1 MTDQKLNNPRIVLI
15 AGIILTAMTLIASLV
30 TFSIMQRNAEILQ
43 GKSLQLALASRARL
57 VTNEIKAAFDA
68 TVLIANRPLLSH
80 RLKLASAIED
90 SITAQN
96 QFNTIGLSFVQEGVR
111 AIEYYDKNGT
121 RLTRSGI
128 MSKQSKLTM
137 PLVNSPGLLQLI
149 WDGQLLLRVVIEI
162 KDKGQLMGTLI
173 TETLL
178 PVTMSSIEGAQALG
192 DTGEQAICIPFPGGI
207 EMQCLPTALNPNM
220 FTAPY
225 LTPDGVPIPM
235 VHALRGKSG
244 FVITKDYREKMV
256 TAAYGP
262 IGNTGLGMV
271 LKVDRSE
278 LHSPIWSQL
287 RYVIPLIFI
296 LIITSLL
303 LLRWRLSPLVLKLTE
318 EISERRRAE
327 LLKGESEAV
336 LLSTINTALDAV
348 IQVDQYG
355 IITDWNDQANLI
367 FGWPRTQAIGLILND
382 TIIPQKHHDGL
393 KHLLSTNK
401 GPILNKRIEITALHR
416 DGHEFPIE
424 LSVTP
429 LTVAK
434 KTLFS
439 YFIRDLTDK
448 KKSEELLMHAADE
461 LAQLKEDKNKRAAEL
476 IYTNKALTFEK
487 RSKKAQRQFLSQMS
501 HELRTPLHA
510 VTSLSL
516 VLGSDTIKTSPEN
529 QKRYI
534 TAIHDSGQH
543 LLQLIGDILDI
554 SKLDANARDLEK
566 KPFTISKLINSCHNT
581 FDLICEGKG
590 ISLTIDNQLGGEY
603 PVLGDITALKQI
615 LFNLLSNAVKFT
627 KKGGVSLTVA
637 PHEDSQSN
645 STPGVIFLISDTGK
659 GIAAEA
665 MSTLFNRF
673 TQEDSTISRAF
684 GGSGLGLNISQ
695 SLAKLMDGNITCSS
709 SIGKGSTFEL
719 VVFLQPLTTSPPTNN
734 TPDAFSLPPLK
745 VLLVDDF
752 ALNLMVGLAVL
763 EPKGH
768 MITTASSGEEAVGM
782 ASNNDYDVI
791 LMDVHM
797 PGMDGM
803 EATRAIRNIGNKQ
816 RAEVTIIAL
825 SADVEVEN
833 QASFIASGM
842 NAALGK
848 SALAK
853 GFDQEL
859 QSILKLK

>member
-1 MTDQKLNNPRIVLI
+1 MTDQKINNPRIVLI
-15 AGIILTAMTLIASLV
+15 AGIILTTMTLMASLV
-30 TFSIMQRNAEILQ
+30 TFSIMQRNAEMVQ
-43 GKSLQLALASRARL
+43 GKSLQVALASRARL
-57 VTNEIKAAFDA
+57 VETEIKAVFDA
-68 TVLIANRPLLSH
+68 TVLIANRPLLGYH
-80 RLKLASAIED
+80 LELASAIKD
-90 SITAQN
+90 DIAAQN
-96 QFNTIGLSFVQEGVR
+96 QFNRIGLSFVQEGVR
-111 AIEYYDKNGT
+111 SIEFYDKNGT

-128 MSKQSKLTM
+128 VSKPSILMM
-137 PLVNSPGLLQLI
+137 PLVNFPAHLQLI
-149 WDGQLLLRVVIEI
+149 WDGQLLLRAEIEI
-162 KDKGQLMGTLI
+162 KEDGELI
-173 TETLL
+173 GKLVTESPL
-178 PVTMSSIEGAQALG
+178 PITMSSIEGARRLG
-192 DTGEQAICIPFPGGI
+192 ETGEQAICIPFPGGL
-207 EMQCLPTALNPNM
+207 EMQCLPTALNPNI
-220 FTAPY
+220 FTVPY

-244 FVITKDYREKMV
+244 FVVTKDYREKMV

-262 IGNTGLGMV
+262 IGNSGLGMV

-278 LHSPIWSQL
+278 WHSLIWGQL
-287 RYVIPLIFI
+287 RSVIPLTFI

-318 EISERRRAE
+318 EISERRHAE
-327 LLKGESEAV
+327 MLKGESEAV

-348 IQVDQYG
+348 IQMDQYG
-355 IITDWNDQANLI
+355 IITDWNDQANEI
-367 FGWPRTQAIGLILND
+367 FGWPRGEAIGRILQD
-382 TIIPQKHHDGL
+382 TIIPPKHHDRL

-401 GPILNKRIEITALHR
+401 GPVLNKRIEITALRR

-439 YFIRDLTDK
+439 YFIRDLTEK

-461 LAQLKEDKNKRAAEL
+461 LARLKEDKNKRAAEL
-476 IYTNKALTFEK
+476 IYTNKELSFEK

-510 VTSLSL
+510 VTSLSM

-529 QKRYI
+529 QKKYL

-554 SKLDANARDLEK
+554 SKLDAQARDLEE
-566 KPFTISKLINSCHNT
+566 KPFTIAQLINACHST

-590 ISLTIDNQLGGEY
+590 ISLNIDNQLEGESA
-603 PVLGDITALKQI
+603 VLGDITALKQI

-627 KKGGVSLTVA
+627 QKGSVSLTIT
-637 PHEDSQSN
+637 PHMESPSN
-645 STPGVIFLISDTGK
+645 TTLGVSFIISDTGK

-673 TQEDSTISRAF
+673 TQEDSTISRSF
-684 GGSGLGLNISQ
+684 GGSGLGLNISR
-695 SLAKLMDGNITCSS
+695 SLAKLMGGNITCTSS
-709 SIGKGSTFEL
+709 VGKGSTFEL
-719 VVFLQPLTTSPPTNN
+719 VVFLTPLTTSPPTHSSPNV
-734 TPDAFSLPPLK
+734 FLLPPLK

-768 MITTASSGEEAVGM
+768 MITTASSGEEAVAM
-782 ASNNDYDVI
+782 ASKNDYDVI

-803 EATRAIRNIGNKQ
+803 EATRAIRSIANKQ
-816 RAEVTIIAL
+816 RAAVTIIAL

-853 GFDQEL
+853 GFDSEL
-859 QSILKLK
+859 QRILEIK